1 MNFRKINIVLIAL
14 IIVTIGAVFF
24 IRQYNKRFAEKKPIR
39 EEIIIKVPEAQVS
52 LEKEVTDLLESL
64 KKQKVIDI
72 EGNEIKVFDKHFK
85 DWLKEEI
92 ERAKYTFSFEI
103 KDEKVVFSK
112 GKEEVSYLYRFV
124 KPRKEAKLIIV
135 IDDIGNSLEMG
146 ERVLRLPNI
155 TLSII
160 PELKYSLFFAEKARK
175 QKKDILVH
183 VPMEPHNFEKYNNEN
198 TKFLKVEMDDREIT
212 ELGEQLINSVPYAI
226 GANNHMG
233 SKFTENDEKMA
244 VFLKTLKRKGMFFL
258 DSKTSPLSVAKNVAE
273 QIKIP
278 SITRD
283 VFLDHEIDE
292 EKISQQLDRAVA
304 IAKEKGYAIA
314 IGHPHKETLNVL
326 ERRLK
331 EIEKDVKVVPI
342 SKLIKDRG

>member
-39 EEIIIKVPEAQVS
+39 EEKIIKVPEAQVS

-72 EGNEIKVFDKHFK
+72 EGNEIKVFDKHFE

-175 QKKDILVH
+175 QKKDVLVH

-212 ELGEQLINSVPYAI
+212 ELGEQLVNSVPYAI

-233 SKFTENDEKMA
+233 SKFTENEEKMA

-258 DSKTSPLSVAKNVAE
+258 DSKTSPFSVAKNVAE

>member
-1 MNFRKINIVLIAL
+1 MIFKKINIVLLAL
-14 IIVTIGAVFF
+14 IIVTIGAIFF
-24 IRQYNKRFAEKKPIR
+24 VHIYNKRFEEKKSIQ
-39 EEIIIKVPEAQVS
+39 EKKIKVPEQQVY
-52 LEKEVTDLLESL
+52 LEKEVTNLLESL
-64 KKQKVIDI
+64 KKQKIIDI
-72 EGNEIKVFDKHFK
+72 EGNEIKVLDKHFK
-85 DWLKEEI
+85 DRLEEEV

-103 KDEKVVFSK
+103 KDDKVVFST
-112 GKEEVSYLYRFV
+112 GKEEISYFYRFV
-124 KPRKEAKLIIV
+124 KPLRESKLVIV

-146 ERVLRLPNI
+146 ERVLKLHNV

-175 QKKDILVH
+175 QNKDVLVH
-183 VPMEPHNFEKYNNEN
+183 VPMEPHNFERYNNGN
-198 TKFLKVEMDDREIT
+198 TKFLKVEMDDNEIT
-212 ELGEQLINSVPYAI
+212 ELSELFINAIPYAI

-233 SKFTENDEKMA
+233 SKFTENEEKIA

-258 DSKTSPLSVAKNVAE
+258 DSKTSPVSVAKNVADE
-273 QIKIP
+273 MKIP
-278 SITRD
+278 SFARD
-283 VFLDHEIDE
+283 IFLDHDIDE

-331 EIEKDVKVVPI
+331 ELEKDVKVVPI
-342 SKLIKDRG
+342 SKLIKERG